1 MNKINDN
8 NNKMILIDNDDIEY
22 ILEFKIEN
30 DHIKFKIIEN
40 KVYAPFIYENNF
52 TMKDFID
59 HSSVFRCCDSLE
71 EVLYHLNNLYKQN
84 KITLNN
90 LGLPNERYIYFNL
103 MDISEEIETE
113 ILEIKLK
120 MTENKDDALVDLYNI
135 QKEQIQLLKKIKKLV
150 NKYSAKEH
158 PFTKIINNLLKEC
171 DTKI

>member
-22 ILEFKIEN
+22 IVEFKIEN

-40 KVYAPFIYENNF
+40 KVYAPFFYENIF

-113 ILEIKLK
+113 IFEIKLK
-120 MTENKDDALVDLYNI
+120 MTENKDEALIDLYNI
-135 QKEQIQLLKKIKKLV
+135 QKEQIQLLKK
-150 NKYSAKEH
+150 
-158 PFTKIINNLLKEC
+158 
-171 DTKI
+171 